1 MADSGAQRAADLSDI
16 TAIEVAG
23 TPAGAFAAGL
33 LADFGARVIVCEPPG
48 GSPLRRLGGPLVR
61 RVWWPI
67 AARNKL
73 SLAIDPDHPEAA
85 PVVDRLLDRAR
96 LLVRDPTSPAAWH
109 ARAAA
114 RATPPLDL
122 LLHAPGTD
130 RPDLWPWSTDPA
142 LAAAATGAVALT
154 GEGDG
159 PAMQPEFPLAECCA
173 GLMAAAGALI
183 QLRAAGLS
191 GDAPPPLAVGMHEA
205 LLRMNEW
212 QLAVASIT
220 GKAEPR
226 TGNRFPMNSNIGN
239 VFRTRDGKLLTV
251 SAATPSV
258 ADRLLTMIGGPAL
271 RDDPRF
277 RTTADRQRNMDALDA
292 VVAEWMAR
300 HDAAEAMRLVREN
313 DVVVGPLYDA
323 ADLLHDPHVAA
334 REDIVWI
341 DDGSGEALPQPG
353 VLPKIGTMNTAIRRA
368 GPAIGTDD
376 DAVLADLGF
385 AADEIAHLR
394 RSGAVWK

>member
-1 MADSGAQRAADLSDI
+1 MADSGAQAAADLSGL
-16 TAIEVAG
+16 TVIEAAG

-33 LADFGARVIVCEPPG
+33 FADFGGRVVVCEPPG
-48 GSPLRRLGGPLVR
+48 GSPLRQLGGEIVR
-61 RVWWPI
+61 RIWWPI
-67 AARNKL
+67 VARNKL
-73 SLAIDPDHPEAA
+73 SLAIDTTRPEAA
-85 PVVDRLLDRAR
+85 AIVDRLLDRAAV
-96 LLVRDPTSPAAWH
+96 LVRDGTSPPAWH

-114 RATPPLDL
+114 RDRRPLDL
-122 LLHAPGTD
+122 HLHAPGAD

-142 LAAAATGAVALT
+142 LAAAATGMVALT

-159 PAMQPEFPLAECCA
+159 PAMQPEFPLAEYSA
-173 GLMAAAGALI
+173 GLLAAAGALFE
-183 QLRAAGLS
+183 LRAAGLA
-191 GDAPPPLAVGMHEA
+191 GRGANPLAFGMHEA

-220 GKAEPR
+220 GAAEPR

-258 ADRLLTMIGGPAL
+258 ADRLLAMIGGPAL

-292 VVAEWMAR
+292 VVAAWMAR

-313 DVVVGPLYDA
+313 DVVVGPLYEA
-323 ADLLHDPHVAA
+323 ADLLHDPHIAA
-334 REDIVWI
+334 REDIIWV
-341 DDGSGEALPQPG
+341 DDGTGERLPQPTI
-353 VLPKIGTMNTAIRRA
+353 LPKIAGMGARVRRA
-368 GPAIGTDD
+368 GPPIGADT
-376 DAVLADLGF
+376 DAVLGDLGF
-385 AADEIAHLR
+385 DAAAIASFR
-394 RSGAVWK
+394 RSGAVWN